1 MDFNLVTHSENCYLA
16 IQTFLAENHI
26 LYYSHIPTAIVSLL
40 LGLFIYSKNRRDLS
54 GKLFFLVTIAFALW
68 SFFDLILWS
77 SPDSRKTMFFWSII
91 NMIENMVSCLTL
103 YFVYVFLE
111 KKDVHFKYKV
121 FFSILFLPL
130 LFLNPTTY
138 NITGFDGVLCE
149 AQQGILVNYF
159 YFLEGVFLLTLV
171 GYVIQKMAKTSGA
184 ERNQVVY
191 LSLGSILFLLSF
203 SGANIAGS
211 IASAINPSNPNNW
224 KILQYGLFGM
234 PVFLAFLSYLIV
246 RYQAFS
252 VRLLGAQALVF
263 GLMTLIGSQLFFVK
277 EFTTYILVSIT
288 FILVAIFGIILIRS
302 VKEEVKRKEEME
314 ELSKRLAV
322 ANQELRRLD
331 TAKSEFISI
340 ASHQLRT
347 PLTAIRGYI
356 SLVLEGSY
364 GEVTATVQDILNKV
378 YVVNNRMSQLVE
390 DLLSISRIESGRVH
404 YNFTETQIEP
414 LVTDLVDMFSLMAKE
429 KKLSL
434 KMKLPKKP
442 LPKISIDVNKM
453 REVISNLVD
462 NAIKYT
468 KEGGVTVS
476 VEEEKSFVVVKI
488 ADTGIGVDLKDAE
501 RLFEKFTRSSETM
514 KLDVS
519 GTGLGLYV
527 GKSFVQAHKG
537 FLSVESEGKG
547 KGACFV
553 IKLPI
558 KNPASHDEVV

>member
-1 MDFNLVTHSENCYLA
+1 MDFNLATSLESCAA
-16 IQTFLAENHI
+16 IIEANADFVKLI
-26 LYYSHIPTAIVSLL
+26 YYSHIPVSFIALLVGGFVIWSNPRELINKILFGIAAVFSFWSVLDLISWMSTDSRFIMFAWSLL
-40 LGLFIYSKNRRDLS
+40 GSVNSLIFIL
-54 GKLFFLVTIAFALW
+54 
-68 SFFDLILWS
+68 
-77 SPDSRKTMFFWSII
+77 
-91 NMIENMVSCLTL
+91 CL
-103 YFVYVFLE
+103 YFVYVFIY
-111 KKDVHFKYKV
+111 KKDVSFTAKIVAGLSFIPILIFTPTHWNLTAFDAINCQALEGTYFVQYYYLLNMIAFLAVLSVEIAGYYKAASENRKQILILSSGV
-121 FFSILFLPL
+121 NLFLFSFFVSGYLASL
-130 LFLNPTTY
+130 LGNF
-138 NITGFDGVLCE
+138 E
-149 AQQGILVNYF
+149 LV
-159 YFLEGVFLLTLV
+159 V
-171 GYVIQKMAKTSGA
+171 
-184 ERNQVVY
+184 
-191 LSLGSILFLLSF
+191 
-203 SGANIAGS
+203 
-211 IASAINPSNPNNW
+211 
-224 KILQYGLFGM
+224 YGLFGM
-234 PVFLAFLSYLIV
+234 VFFMAFLGYLIV
-246 RYQAFS
+246 QYNAFNIKLLS
-252 VRLLGAQALVF
+252 VQALVTTIV
-263 GLMTLIGSQLFFVK
+263 LLVGSQLFFVR
-277 EFTTYILVSIT
+277 TVINIILTNVT
-288 FILVAIFGIILIRS
+288 LILVAVVGGFLIQS
-302 VKEEVKRKEEME
+302 VKKEVKRKEEME
-314 ELSKRLAV
+314 ELSKKLAI

-390 DLLSISRIESGRVH
+390 DLLSISRLESGRIQ
-404 YNFTETQIEP
+404 YNFVETQIEP
-414 LVTDLVDMFSLMAKE
+414 LVADIVDMFTLMAKE
-429 KKLSL
+429 KKLDL
-434 KMKLPKKP
+434 KIKLPKQS
-442 LPKISIDVNKM
+442 LPKISIDVNKI
-453 REVISNLVD
+453 REVISNLID

-468 KEGGVTVS
+468 KEGSVTVS
-476 VEEEKSFVVVKI
+476 VDGEKSFVVVKI